1 MRSLVSVSVSVVAL
15 LAGAAHAGTDASS
28 AAQHPIVVTG
38 DGSVSTVPDR
48 AQVSFGVSSDAK
60 TASAVLRANAIEM
73 AKVIAAIKAQG
84 VAPADIRTEAVS
96 LSPRYSANGDV
107 LVGYTASNS
116 VSATLR
122 TIEKVGAVIDAAV
135 DAGANQVSG
144 PDLVRSDANALYRQA
159 LRAAISNART
169 KALTIARASGLVL
182 RRIVGVTEGSSGP
195 PTPVTAKTD
204 TAAPTPIEPG
214 TQLVQ
219 ATVTVT
225 FSAA

>member
-1 MRSLVSVSVSVVAL
+1 
-15 LAGAAHAGTDASS
+15 
-28 AAQHPIVVTG
+28 
-38 DGSVSTVPDR
+38 
-48 AQVSFGVSSDAK
+48 
-60 TASAVLRANAIEM
+60 M